1 MKIGPSTA
9 PSAAPAVSDPAL
21 RTASPAGTA
30 AGLAPVA
37 PVART
42 RATDQVDLS
51 AAGARIGTMD
61 GASDFDSA
69 KVDAI
74 RQAIRDGKFSVN
86 AGAIADRLIADAT
99 SLLGP
104 RTPSA

>member
-9 PSAAPAVSDPAL
+9 PVITPAADAAL
-21 RTASPAGTA
+21 RPSSQTATA
-30 AGLAPVA
+30 APVA
-37 PVART
+37 PVARI

-51 AAGARIGTMD
+51 AAGARIGMPD

>member
-9 PSAAPAVSDPAL
+9 PSAAPIASDPAL
-21 RTASPAGTA
+21 RPASQGAA
-30 AGLAPVA
+30 AGVA
-37 PVART
+37 PTART

-51 AAGARIGTMD
+51 AAGAQIGTLD

-74 RQAIRDGKFSVN
+74 RQAIRDGRFSVN

>member
-9 PSAAPAVSDPAL
+9 PSAPAVTEPAL
-21 RTASPAGTA
+21 RSATQAGTA
-30 AGLAPVA
+30 AGVA
-37 PVART
+37 PAART

-51 AAGARIGTMD
+51 AAGAQIGTLD

-104 RTPSA
+104 RTPQA

>member
-9 PSAAPAVSDPAL
+9 PSAAPAAADPAL
-21 RTASPAGTA
+21 RPTQAGTA
-30 AGLAPVA
+30 APVA
-37 PVART
+37 PLART

-51 AAGARIGTMD
+51 AAGARIGLPD

>member
-1 MKIGPSTA
+1 MKIGPSTNPA
-9 PSAAPAVSDPAL
+9 ITPAADPAL
-21 RTASPAGTA
+21 RSAGTA
-30 AGLAPVA
+30 ASVA
-37 PVART
+37 PAAKA

-51 AAGARIGTMD
+51 AAGAQIGTL
-61 GASDFDSA
+61 GSTSDFDSA

-104 RTPSA
+104 RTPPV

>member
-9 PSAAPAVSDPAL
+9 PSITPAADPAL
-21 RTASPAGTA
+21 RSPAQAGTA
-30 AGLAPVA
+30 TGVGPT
-37 PVART
+37 ARA

-51 AAGARIGTMD
+51 AAGAQIGALD
-61 GASDFDSA
+61 GSSDFDSA

>member
-1 MKIGPSTA
+1 MKIGPSTNPA
-9 PSAAPAVSDPAL
+9 ITPAADPAL
-21 RTASPAGTA
+21 RSTGTA
-30 AGLAPVA
+30 APVA
-37 PVART
+37 PAAKA

-51 AAGARIGTMD
+51 AAGAQIGTL
-61 GASDFDSA
+61 GSTSDFDSA

-104 RTPSA
+104 RTPPV

>member
-1 MKIGPSTA
+1 MKIDSAITTAADLAVRTTGQGPATTTSVAATA
-9 PSAAPAVSDPAL
+9 PL
-21 RTASPAGTA
+21 
-30 AGLAPVA
+30 
-37 PVART
+37 
-42 RATDQVDLS
+42 RATDTVDLS
-51 AAGARIGTMD
+51 AAGARIGELD
-61 GASDFDSA
+61 GGSADFDAA

-104 RTPSA
+104 RPPKA

>member
-1 MKIGPSTA
+1 MKIGSSLPTTA
-9 PSAAPAVSDPAL
+9 DTAVRGTPQGAGVAAGV
-21 RTASPAGTA
+21 AGTA
-30 AGLAPVA
+30 A
-37 PVART
+37 ARE
-42 RATDQVDLS
+42 TDKVDLS
-51 AAGARIGTMD
+51 VAGSRIGDLD

-86 AGAIADRLIADAT
+86 AGAIADKLIADAA
-99 SLLGP
+99 SLLAP

>member
-1 MKIGPSTA
+1 MKIGPSTT
-9 PSAAPAVSDPAL
+9 PAITPATDPAL
-21 RTASPAGTA
+21 RSAGPAA
-30 AGLAPVA
+30 AVA
-37 PVART
+37 PAART

-51 AAGARIGTMD
+51 AAGAQIGALD
-61 GASDFDSA
+61 GTPDFDSA

-74 RQAIRDGKFSVN
+74 RQAIRDGKFNVN

>member
-1 MKIGPSTA
+1 MKIGTSITPAVEPA
-9 PSAAPAVSDPAL
+9 PSAAQRAAPQ
-21 RTASPAGTA
+21 AGTA
-30 AGLAPVA
+30 AGVA
-37 PVART
+37 PAVKA
-42 RATDQVDLS
+42 RATDQVDVS
-51 AAGARIGTMD
+51 AAGARMGALDGT
-61 GASDFDSA
+61 SDFDSA

-104 RTPSA
+104 RAPAP

>member
-9 PSAAPAVSDPAL
+9 PSVAPAADPAL
-21 RTASPAGTA
+21 RPAPQAGSA
-30 AGLAPVA
+30 AGVA
-37 PVART
+37 AVAKT
-42 RATDQVDLS
+42 RSTDQVDLS
-51 AAGARIGTMD
+51 AAGAQIGALDSTP
-61 GASDFDSA
+61 DFDSA

-74 RQAIRDGKFSVN
+74 RQAIRDGKFTVN

>member
-9 PSAAPAVSDPAL
+9 PSVNPAADPAL
-21 RTASPAGTA
+21 RSAGPAAS
-30 AGLAPVA
+30 VA
-37 PVART
+37 PPAKA

-51 AAGARIGTMD
+51 AAGAQIGTL
-61 GASDFDSA
+61 GGTPDFDSA

>member
-1 MKIGPSTA
+1 MKIGSSITPAADTA
-9 PSAAPAVSDPAL
+9 ATAAL
-21 RTASPAGTA
+21 RSAPQAGTS
-30 AGLAPVA
+30 AGVA
-37 PVART
+37 PLART

-51 AAGARIGTMD
+51 AAGAQIGALD
-61 GASDFDSA
+61 GTPDFDSA

-86 AGAIADRLIADAT
+86 AGAIADRLISDAT

>member
-1 MKIGPSTA
+1 MKIGPSTTPA
-9 PSAAPAVSDPAL
+9 ITPAADPAL
-21 RTASPAGTA
+21 RPAGTA
-30 AGLAPVA
+30 APVA
-37 PVART
+37 PVAKT

-51 AAGARIGTMD
+51 AAGAQIGTL
-61 GASDFDSA
+61 GGTPDFDSA